1 MTWSVA
7 VYVRHTSPAMRRRAR
22 GPNGRPSKVVSSL
35 ADGSREGFG
44 AGYWSHSDE
53 RERCMVKSPDIPA
66 DEAERLGALRA
77 MRVLDTDPEER
88 FDRFT
93 RLAKRLFGVPIALVS
108 LVDADRQWFKSRQ
121 GLEVTETPRELSFCG
136 HAILAEDAMVVSD
149 ALDDERFADNPL
161 VVEDPNIRFYAGSPL
176 ATPDG
181 FRVGTLCLIDRKP
194 REFDQEDRGL
204 LSDLAR
210 MVEEELANAALA
222 TTDELTGIANR
233 RGFLAIGHPA
243 LARAKRERIGATLIY
258 IDLDRFKRINDE
270 HGHAAG
276 DEALRTFARL
286 LLMAFRDS
294 DVIARLGGDEF
305 CVLMLGTG
313 SDAATRVMER
323 FTTTLSNWNRDSGKP
338 WTLACSMGL
347 VAFRPEQDG
356 TLESL
361 LGRADECMYEHKR
374 NRR

>member
-1 MTWSVA
+1 
-7 VYVRHTSPAMRRRAR
+7 
-22 GPNGRPSKVVSSL
+22 
-35 ADGSREGFG
+35 
-44 AGYWSHSDE
+44 
-53 RERCMVKSPDIPA
+53 MVKSPDIPA

-181 FRVGTLCLIDRKP
+181 LRVGTLCLIDRKP

-356 TLESL
+356 TLENL